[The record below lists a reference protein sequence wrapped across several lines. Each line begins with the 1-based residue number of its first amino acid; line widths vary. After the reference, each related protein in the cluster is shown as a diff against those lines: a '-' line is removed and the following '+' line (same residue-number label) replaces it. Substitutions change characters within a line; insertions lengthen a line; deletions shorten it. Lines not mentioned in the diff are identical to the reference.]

1 MVRVTSVRWQ
11 RNTKRQIQLLV
22 VVTSINATMNHRISF
37 TQISFPLS
45 LFMAQST
52 DLNTVAKSPK
62 NNEKI
67 FFPLERYGC
76 SVGPL
81 NLLDSTHN
89 LARAFWP
96 SREKRHKGKRKRG
109 WELRGKKNWR
119 NLLKAT
125 NRANILRSHDN
136 DPTKGLSVWM
146 TLLVFGQVPPRFYA
160 KQLAGAKNYNHNHNY
175 YYLKKKK
182 GEKKENLFSRFK
194 QTNKQQ

>member
-1 MVRVTSVRWQ
+1 MVRVTSVRSQ

-22 VVTSINATMNHRISF
+22 VVTSVNATMNHRISF
-37 TQISFPLS
+37 TQISFSLS

-67 FFPLERYGC
+67 FFPLERYYC

-96 SREKRHKGKRKRG
+96 SREKRH
-109 WELRGKKNWR
+109 RGKAKEGMR
-119 NLLKAT
+119 IEREEKLKKFIKS
-125 NRANILRSHDN
+125 NQ
-136 DPTKGLSVWM
+136 PTVQIYYVHMTM
-146 TLLVFGQVPPRFYA
+146 TLQ
-160 KQLAGAKNYNHNHNY
+160 
-175 YYLKKKK
+175 K
-182 GEKKENLFSRFK
+182 G
-194 QTNKQQ
+194 

>member
-1 MVRVTSVRWQ
+1 MVRVTSVRSQ

-37 TQISFPLS
+37 TQISFSLS

-109 WELRGKKNWR
+109 WELRGKKFIKSNQPCKYITFTWQWPYK
-119 NLLKAT
+119 KAKCMNDT
-125 NRANILRSHDN
+125 FGFRSG
-136 DPTKGLSVWM
+136 PTTFLCQ
-146 TLLVFGQVPPRFYA
+146 TA
-160 KQLAGAKNYNHNHNY
+160 
-175 YYLKKKK
+175 
-182 GEKKENLFSRFK
+182 SRSQK
-194 QTNKQQ
+194 L